1 MVESFGHW
9 LHIATRK
16 VTSHTKPKPA
26 FARSLKTGHSSKS
39 VDRRRTIVSAAYQ
52 TLAEKGFEG
61 LRMREIAKRA
71 GINHSTLHYYFAGKE
86 ALIAGVVDHIVQDLS
101 IGRNQAV
108 ETEEIGPRQRLTA
121 HFDALIRQMR
131 QRPEM
136 FVVLAEI
143 NARSMR
149 EPGIR
154 SIVARQDRAWKKFL
168 VEILLTGIQKNEF
181 APKLVPEVA
190 AEAIISF
197 VRGLSVTC
205 AGRAELMQRPLHQ
218 LLLWLE
224 GESID
229 RR

>member
-1 MVESFGHW
+1 
-9 LHIATRK
+9 
-16 VTSHTKPKPA
+16 
-26 FARSLKTGHSSKS
+26 
-39 VDRRRTIVSAAYQ
+39 
-52 TLAEKGFEG
+52 
-61 LRMREIAKRA
+61 MREIAKRA

-181 APKLVPEVA
+181 AAKLVPEVA